1 MGSFKKDVFG
11 KGGMLHRAF
20 GDRYEVR
27 EPQVNMSVAC
37 AKAVREG
44 GILFAEGGT
53 GVGKSFAY
61 LIASVSPAI
70 RQARIE
76 RGDIGPLV
84 ISTSTK
90 VLQDQIWEK
99 DVPDIL
105 AATGQDLKVV
115 LVKGRNN
122 YISLRRL
129 VRYKKA
135 FDDNKIRFND
145 RDVGERA
152 SQLVPALSDWAD
164 ISDTGD
170 FADFGEQL
178 PYEIKSEVESNKD
191 DCQGEA
197 CQFHSSCPYHR
208 AKAKRS
214 SADIL
219 IVNHALLALH
229 ISLGSVLPREC
240 QTFIIDEAHKFFD
253 SVSSAFEKE
262 VSMRQVDRFMKS
274 FRSRLDALRE
284 DAESVSQRSVLD
296 DILME
301 LERRKASDEESVVSF
316 FKESQ
321 TAVHQAARQSGT
333 TEAASQYAYAILTSE
348 IDASK
353 ILQTVASYGDSILE
367 HFDLTQKEILQYQN
381 DGARKFEFELCSIYK
396 TAPALY
402 KRIDEIT
409 AREKPELWC
418 YWSDVKR
425 AESDTMMGKLSPD
438 RLTLKRTP
446 IDITEQIKPLFDA
459 KNAVIFTSAT
469 LQVSDSFDRVRGQLG
484 LPKDADVFMARTE
497 NEDEDG
503 EIIEAFAQKSIAQ
516 QIYRSPFPYR
526 ENVEIHLFS
535 NILDR
540 PAPSAPDQV
549 KDAYFAQ
556 QSQLV
561 EYYLRLRGG
570 RSLVL
575 CSSQRLMFTLYD
587 ALEPVLDDMGITP
600 LRQSGTDNLK
610 QTIKAFKTDET
621 SVLFGLASCWE
632 GLDAPGSTLETVII
646 PQLPFAPPHPLL
658 EARKALLDDPDRQ
671 WFYEISLPDMLLQ
684 LKQGAGR
691 LVRSMTDKGVIAV
704 LSPRPLTKN
713 YRHDIQKALPPGE
726 IVRNPVDALDFMKP
740 ASSPNGEGVHP
751 TFRNV
756 EFRKPCRTCGTMI
769 GFARTDNGKL
779 MPVNLNDFSTH
790 WACEKPGK
798 PKRKE
803 PRE

>member
-11 KGGMLHRAF
+11 YGGMLHRAF

-37 AKAVREG
+37 ANAVRKG
-44 GILFAEGGT
+44 DILFAEGGT

-76 RGDIGPLV
+76 RGDLGPLV

-105 AATGQDLKVV
+105 SATGQHLNVV

-129 VRYKKA
+129 VRYKTA
-135 FDDNKIRFND
+135 FDDNKIQFD
-145 RDVGERA
+145 THDGSKEA
-152 SQLVPALSDWAD
+152 SRLVPELADWAD
-164 ISDTGD
+164 VSDSGD

-178 PYEIKSEVESNKD
+178 PYEIKSEVESDKD

-197 CQFHSSCPYHR
+197 CKFYASCPYHR
-208 AKAKRS
+208 AKSKRE

-240 QTFIIDEAHKFFD
+240 QTFIVDEAHKFFD
-253 SVSSAFEKE
+253 AVSGVFEIQ
-262 VSMRQVDRFMKS
+262 VSMQQINRFFKA

-284 DAESVSQRSVLD
+284 EVERVSEREALD
-296 DILME
+296 NILTE
-301 LERRKASDEESVVSF
+301 LESRKASDEEKVVSF
-316 FKESQ
+316 F
-321 TAVHQAARQSGT
+321 
-333 TEAASQYAYAILTSE
+333 TEAQKVVHEVVLSEKGEASSQYAYAVLTPE
-348 IDASK
+348 IDASA
-353 ILQTVASYGDSILE
+353 ILETVASYSESILE
-367 HFDLTQKEILQYQN
+367 HFSVSEKEILQYHN
-381 DGARKFEFELCSIYK
+381 GECSKFEFELCSIYK
-396 TAPALY
+396 TADAIY
-402 KRIDEIT
+402 KRIDAIT
-409 AREKPELWC
+409 AREKPHLWC
-418 YWSDVKR
+418 YWSDVGI
-425 AESDTMMGKLSPD
+425 ANSDTMMGKLSPA

-446 IDITEQIKPLFDA
+446 IDITEQIEPLFDA

-484 LPKDADVFMARTE
+484 LPKDANSFMARTE

-503 EIIEAFAQKSIAQ
+503 EIIVAFSQKGIAQ
-516 QIYRSPFPYR
+516 QIYHSPFPYR
-526 ENVEIHLFS
+526 ENVQIHLFS
-535 NILDR
+535 EILDR
-540 PAPSAPDQV
+540 PAPSAPQQV
-549 KDAYFAQ
+549 KDAYFEQ
-556 QSQLV
+556 QSKLV
-561 EYYLRLRGG
+561 EHYVKLNDG

-575 CSSQRLMFTLYD
+575 CSSQRLLFILYD
-587 ALEPVLDDMGITP
+587 MLEPVIDDMGIIP
-600 LRQSGTDNLK
+600 LRQFGTDNLK
-610 QTIKAFKTDET
+610 QTIKEFKSNER
-621 SVLFGLASCWE
+621 SVLFGVASCWE
-632 GLDAPGSTLETVII
+632 GLDAPGSTLQTVII

-658 EARKALLDDPDRQ
+658 EARKQLLDNPDQQ
-671 WFYEISLPDMLLQ
+671 WFHEISLPDMLLQ

-713 YRHDIQKALPPGE
+713 YRRDIQKALPPGK
-726 IVRNPVDALDFMKP
+726 IVQNPVDALSFM
-740 ASSPNGEGVHP
+740 
-751 TFRNV
+751 R
-756 EFRKPCRTCGTMI
+756 RM
-769 GFARTDNGKL
+769 
-779 MPVNLNDFSTH
+779 
-790 WACEKPGK
+790 
-798 PKRKE
+798 
-803 PRE
+803 